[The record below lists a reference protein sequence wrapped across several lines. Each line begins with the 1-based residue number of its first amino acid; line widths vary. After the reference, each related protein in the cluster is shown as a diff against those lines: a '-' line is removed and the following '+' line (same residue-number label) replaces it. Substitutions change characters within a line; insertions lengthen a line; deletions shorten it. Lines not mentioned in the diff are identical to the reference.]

1 MKTNNRLR
9 ITVNRDGDKYL
20 WQVFDEVA
28 YNVVGYAHSNSR
40 EEAEQGA
47 KNWIVFHGN
56 TGDNG
61 KQALMAHDE
70 IRQAEKEIGAIGGHL
85 AVFLARNVFSGDRRR
100 KNYHAHITKY
110 AHDYKIEQN

>member
-1 MKTNNRLR
+1 MTPTKRE
-9 ITVNRDGDKYL
+9 G
-20 WQVFDEVA
+20 A
-28 YNVVGYAHSNSR
+28 GAVGPAETTTGTTAIQGF
-40 EEAEQGA
+40 EEAVTDEQGA